1 MRSLYILRLKK
12 LNLNRAISINVFPQ
26 HVLVNMIRRLFHIN
40 FSSLHWPI
48 AGFLYAFFVQ
58 WSINSDQHKFP
69 TLSLPHPYFER
80 PEYRFTCS
88 NRIPSLLTPYY
99 SQLSASFHIYTSN
112 TLTTQI
118 YGSSAQYSIVPK
130 GHKESSN
137 QVNGDY
143 YFVFYPKYI
152 F

>member
-26 HVLVNMIRRLFHIN
+26 HVLVNMIRRLFNIN
-40 FSSLHWPI
+40 FRSLHWPI
-48 AGFLYAFFVQ
+48 PGFLYAFFVQ
-58 WSINSDQHKFP
+58 WSIFP
-69 TLSLPHPYFER
+69 TSTSFLALPHPFFEC
-80 PEYRFTCS
+80 PEYRFTYS
-88 NRIPSLLTPYY
+88 NRIPSPLTPCY
-99 SQLSASFHIYTSN
+99 SQMSASFHIQTSN

-118 YGSSAQYSIVPK
+118 YGPSAQYSIVQK